1 MSDQNTTSQD
11 VIAGLGG
18 ASNINGV
25 ENCITRLRIP
35 VHNESAV
42 DVDALRGIDA
52 VLGVVPGPTMQVVL
66 GPGVVDTVA
75 RDIEARLRDAESEPS
90 GNGDGVAGGAAGA
103 GSSSAAGA
111 SAAGQ
116 AGASSDGSGTNTG
129 RGAGAGKG
137 AEGEAPGS
145 PEDLQA
151 LGAQMKRSQSERKS
165 SPVRAF
171 LGRIANIFLPLIP
184 ALIACGIVAG
194 ISGVLQNFVA
204 NGAWPWAAGA
214 VPVLTAI
221 SSGFMTLIAVFVG
234 MNAAKEFGGT
244 PVLGGAVAAIIP
256 FAGVSKV
263 SILGASL
270 EPGQGGVIGA
280 LLAAILAAYV
290 ERWARKWAPES
301 LAMLIVPTVTVLVA
315 GALTLFPL
323 MTLAGWISTGIG
335 TGATW
340 LLGTSGG
347 LAGFVL
353 AGLFLPLVMLGLHQ
367 ALIPIHTTL
376 IAQAGYTI
384 LLPILAMA
392 GGGQVGATAA
402 VYLRIRNRA
411 LRNTIK
417 SALPAGILGVGEPLI
432 YGVTL
437 PMGRPFITA
446 CIGGAFGGGFI
457 GIFNQLGF
465 ATGSTAIGPSGWA
478 LFPLA
483 AGNHGLG
490 AALGVYAVGLLIS
503 YVAGF
508 LLTYFFGVPK
518 DLVARMADEE
528 AAAESAVA
536 TA

>member
-1 MSDQNTTSQD
+1 MPDQEKISQE

-18 ASNINGV
+18 ASNIGGV

-35 VHNESAV
+35 VNNESAV
-42 DVDALRGIDA
+42 DVEALRGVEG
-52 VLGVVPGPTMQVVL
+52 VLGVVPGSTMQVVL

-75 RDIEARLRDAESEPS
+75 RDIDKRLQEEKVTQGSR
-90 GNGDGVAGGAAGA
+90 GGRSVAAG
-103 GSSSAAGA
+103 SAENPDVTEPA
-111 SAAGQ
+111 SP
-116 AGASSDGSGTNTG
+116 N
-129 RGAGAGKG
+129 
-137 AEGEAPGS
+137 
-145 PEDLQA
+145 DLQA
-151 LGAQMKRSQSERKS
+151 LGAQMKRSQSERGKS
-165 SPVRAF
+165 PIRGF

-256 FAGVSKV
+256 FAGVSEISV
-263 SILGASL
+263 FGTSL

-280 LLAAILAAYV
+280 LFAAILAAYI
-290 ERWARKWAPES
+290 ERWTRKWAPES
-301 LAMLIVPTVTVLVA
+301 LAMLIVPTVTVLIA

-340 LLGTSGG
+340 LLGVGG
-347 LAGFVL
+347 GVAGFVL

-376 IAQAGYTI
+376 ISQAGYTI

-402 VYLRIRNRA
+402 IYLRIRNRA

-446 CIGGAFGGGFI
+446 CLGGAFGGGFV
-457 GIFNQLGF
+457 GLFNQLGY

-483 AGNHGLG
+483 AGNHGIG
-490 AALGVYAVGLLIS
+490 AALAIYAVGLLIS

-508 LLTYFFGVPK
+508 LLTYFLGVPK
-518 DLVARMADEE
+518 DLIARMADEDKG
-528 AAAESAVA
+528 
-536 TA
+536 

>member
-1 MSDQNTTSQD
+1 MAEENSMSQR

-18 ASNINGV
+18 PSNIGGV

-35 VHNESAV
+35 VARES
-42 DVDALRGIDA
+42 DVDLEGLRAIDG

-75 RDIEARLRDAESEPS
+75 RDIEKSLA
-90 GNGDGVAGGAAGA
+90 
-103 GSSSAAGA
+103 SSSSTAEESAPTTKSSN
-111 SAAGQ
+111 SAAADDGP
-116 AGASSDGSGTNTG
+116 SSPN
-129 RGAGAGKG
+129 
-137 AEGEAPGS
+137 
-145 PEDLQA
+145 DLQA
-151 LGAQMKRSQSERKS
+151 LGARMKSAQKEKRS

-194 ISGVLQNFVA
+194 LSGVLQNFAA
-204 NGAWPWAAGA
+204 NGAWPWAADV

-256 FAGVSKV
+256 FAGVAKV
-263 SILGASL
+263 SILGTEL
-270 EPGQGGVIGA
+270 VPGQGGVIGA
-280 LLAAILAAYV
+280 LFAAILAAYI
-290 ERWARKWAPES
+290 ERWCRKWAPES

-323 MTLAGWISTGIG
+323 MTVAGWISTGIG
-335 TGATW
+335 TAATW
-340 LLGTSGG
+340 LLGTGG
-347 LAGFVL
+347 GFAGFVL

-376 IAQAGYTI
+376 ISQAGYTV

-457 GIFNQLGF
+457 GLFNQLGF

-483 AGNHGLG
+483 AGNHGIG
-490 AALGVYAVGLLIS
+490 AAIAVYGVGLVIS
-503 YVAGF
+503 YIAGF
-508 LLTYFFGVPK
+508 VLTYFFGVPK
-518 DLVARMADEE
+518 DLVERMSDEE
-528 AAAESAVA
+528 RTVESAGA
-536 TA
+536 

>member
-1 MSDQNTTSQD
+1 MPDSHQISRE
-11 VIAGLGG
+11 VVAGLGG
-18 ASNINGV
+18 ASNIGGV

-35 VHNESAV
+35 VRHESAV
-42 DVDALRGIDA
+42 DVEALRQTDG
-52 VLGVVPGPTMQVVL
+52 VLGVVPGQTMQVVL
-66 GPGVVDTVA
+66 GPGIVDTVA
-75 RDIEARLRDAESEPS
+75 RDIEEQIRTEDEAATDASPP
-90 GNGDGVAGGAAGA
+90 GAPGDETSPGAAA
-103 GSSSAAGA
+103 PSS
-111 SAAGQ
+111 Q
-116 AGASSDGSGTNTG
+116 N
-129 RGAGAGKG
+129 
-137 AEGEAPGS
+137 
-145 PEDLQA
+145 DLQA
-151 LGAQMKRSQSERKS
+151 LGAQLKRSQSERGKS
-165 SPVRAF
+165 PIRGF

-194 ISGVLQNFVA
+194 IGGVFQNFVA
-204 NGAWPWAAGA
+204 NGAWPWAAGV

-244 PVLGGAVAAIIP
+244 PVLGGAVASIIP
-256 FAGVSKV
+256 FAGVAKISV
-263 SILGASL
+263 LGTAL
-270 EPGQGGVIGA
+270 VPGQGGVIGA
-280 LLAAILAAYV
+280 LFAAVLAAYV
-290 ERWARKWAPES
+290 ERWARRWAPES
-301 LAMLIVPTVTVLVA
+301 LAMLIVPTLTVLVA

-335 TGATW
+335 SGATW
-340 LLGTSGG
+340 LLGAGG
-347 LAGFVL
+347 GIAGFVL

-402 VYLRIRNRA
+402 VYVRIRNRA

-437 PMGRPFITA
+437 PMGRPFVTA
-446 CIGGAFGGGFI
+446 CIGGAFGGGFV
-457 GIFNQLGF
+457 GLFNQLGY

-490 AALGVYAVGLLIS
+490 AALAVYAVGLLIA

-508 LLTYFFGVPK
+508 LLTYFFGVPQ
-518 DLVARMADEE
+518 DLVARMTDEDE
-528 AAAESAVA
+528 APENV
-536 TA
+536 TIDDDGTPRTT

>member
-1 MSDQNTTSQD
+1 MSDQNKTSQD

-75 RDIEARLRDAESEPS
+75 RDIEARLRDAESEPA
-90 GNGDGVAGGAAGA
+90 GNGRGDAG
-103 GSSSAAGA
+103 SAAGLG
-111 SAAGQ
+111 SSGE
-116 AGASSDGSGTNTG
+116 AGASSGGNGT
-129 RGAGAGKG
+129 GAGTG

-165 SPVRAF
+165 SPIRAF

-204 NGAWPWAAGA
+204 NGAWPWAAGV

-457 GIFNQLGF
+457 G
-465 ATGSTAIGPSGWA
+465 
-478 LFPLA
+478 
-483 AGNHGLG
+483 
-490 AALGVYAVGLLIS
+490 
-503 YVAGF
+503 
-508 LLTYFFGVPK
+508 
-518 DLVARMADEE
+518 
-528 AAAESAVA
+528 
-536 TA
+536 